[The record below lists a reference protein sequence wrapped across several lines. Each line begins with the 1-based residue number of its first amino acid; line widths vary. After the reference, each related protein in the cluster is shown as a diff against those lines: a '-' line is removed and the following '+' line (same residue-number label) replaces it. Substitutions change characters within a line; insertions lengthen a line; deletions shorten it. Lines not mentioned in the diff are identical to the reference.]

1 MLLLKIVGA
10 FVPFSFDDKQ
20 RIYWLNVFV
29 SLDSFHLVLYTLVVS
44 RELKRILGQYS
55 KKEKNLVKDKFVLVV
70 ISKISLYRNNIDPFV
85 SWKWYIY
92 LIIFQTRNIAY
103 VSRSD
108 FCDSYI
114 YFNSSPYYVKTHK
127 K

>member
-20 RIYWLNVFV
+20 RIYWLNVFF

-55 KKEKNLVKDKFVLVV
+55 KKSTVKEKIVLVV
-70 ISKISLYRNNIDPFV
+70 ILKINLYCNDIDQFV
-85 SWKWYIY
+85 S
-92 LIIFQTRNIAY
+92 
-103 VSRSD
+103 
-108 FCDSYI
+108 
-114 YFNSSPYYVKTHK
+114 
-127 K
+127 

>member
-20 RIYWLNVFV
+20 RIYWLNVFF

-55 KKEKNLVKDKFVLVV
+55 KKKKNLVKDKVVLVV
-70 ISKISLYRNNIDPFV
+70 ISKINLYRNNIDQFV
-85 SWKWYIY
+85 SWK
-92 LIIFQTRNIAY
+92 
-103 VSRSD
+103 
-108 FCDSYI
+108 
-114 YFNSSPYYVKTHK
+114 
-127 K
+127 

>member
-70 ISKISLYRNNIDPFV
+70 IS
-85 SWKWYIY
+85 
-92 LIIFQTRNIAY
+92 
-103 VSRSD
+103 
-108 FCDSYI
+108 
-114 YFNSSPYYVKTHK
+114 
-127 K
+127 